1 MLGVVP
7 IVLPVN
13 GRDARDNGKGRLDE
27 LEGINHQFSN
37 VRVVQVR
44 VRGRPRHRQG
54 HLITYVADSIGC
66 VQIAVP
72 PQVLLHGD
80 GGCPVVLGRHD
91 GLVAHYAGRGILAH
105 GGGRMGEEEENE
117 LNELAGLAGWKLEN
131 S

>member
-1 MLGVVP
+1 MNETSILQCTSRTGTYVEA
-7 IVLPVN
+7 
-13 GRDARDNGKGRLDE
+13 GLD
-27 LEGINHQFSN
+27 IDK
-37 VRVVQVR
+37 
-44 VRGRPRHRQG
+44 G

-117 LNELAGLAGWKLEN
+117 LNELAGWKLEN

>member
-1 MLGVVP
+1 MYESYRYLC
-7 IVLPVN
+7 
-13 GRDARDNGKGRLDE
+13 
-27 LEGINHQFSN
+27 
-37 VRVVQVR
+37 
-44 VRGRPRHRQG
+44 RGRPRHRQG

-66 VQIAVP
+66 VQIALP

-117 LNELAGLAGWKLEN
+117 LNELAGWKTRKIEKSKKGVEN
-131 S
+131 FAEHDTQSLTV